1 MNEES
6 RRILDL
12 LAQGKITVSEAEQ
25 LLKAVGDTQKESTP
39 GTEPLTSTA
48 GEKTKPKYLCI
59 NVEPLEGNSRH
70 KGPVNVRL
78 PLDFLRSG
86 IKLAGIMPDVV
97 QGRVAEKLREKG
109 IDVTKMKP
117 DQLEDIIATLSD
129 LHLDVDSD
137 RNKVRI
143 YCE

>member
-1 MNEES
+1 
-6 RRILDL
+6 
-12 LAQGKITVSEAEQ
+12 
-25 LLKAVGDTQKESTP
+25 
-39 GTEPLTSTA
+39 
-48 GEKTKPKYLCI
+48 
-59 NVEPLEGNSRH
+59 VEPLAGCSNRE
-70 KGPVNVRL
+70 KGPVNIRL

-117 DQLEDIIATLSD
+117 DQIEDIIATLSD

-137 RNKVRI
+137 HNKVRI